1 MSNSM
6 STTERKIEKTKDQEV
21 DILFRK
27 VEVMT
32 VPGITTGKVRLL
44 RVYQIKGGREDL
56 PKGMSKERGHIDQG
70 KESLR
75 KAGSLARWVVKEGYE
90 RKKREYI

>member
-1 MSNSM
+1 MSNCM

-44 RVYQIKGGREDL
+44 RVY
-56 PKGMSKERGHIDQG
+56 
-70 KESLR
+70 
-75 KAGSLARWVVKEGYE
+75 
-90 RKKREYI
+90 

>member
-1 MSNSM
+1 MSNCM
-6 STTERKIEKTKDQEV
+6 STTERKIKKTKDQEV

-32 VPGITTGKVRLL
+32 VQGITTGKVRLL
-44 RVYQIKGGREDL
+44 RVYQIKGGRDDL
-56 PKGMSKERGHIDQG
+56 PKGMGKERGQVVQG

-75 KAGSLARWVVKEGYE
+75 KAGSLERWVVKEGYD
-90 RKKREYI
+90 RKKCEYI